1 MAKLCKYCGKK
12 FEAKGRQ
19 TLCSDCRA
27 AEGQYDEIYK
37 AKKRKLKAERKCIQS
52 YDRKKQDLDR
62 RKCAK
67 CLYRMHLS
75 EGDTVWRCGYCYY
88 TGHKRP
94 CEISSDCTVY
104 KTYSEKKR
112 NQLVYELRNKV

>member
-1 MAKLCKYCGKK
+1 MKQKVGRLYAQIVEQQKADTMKYIK
-12 FEAKGRQ
+12 Q
-19 TLCSDCRA
+19 
-27 AEGQYDEIYK
+27 
-37 AKKRKLKAERKCIQS
+37 RKLKAERKCIQR

-112 NQLVYELRNKV
+112 NQLVYESKNKA